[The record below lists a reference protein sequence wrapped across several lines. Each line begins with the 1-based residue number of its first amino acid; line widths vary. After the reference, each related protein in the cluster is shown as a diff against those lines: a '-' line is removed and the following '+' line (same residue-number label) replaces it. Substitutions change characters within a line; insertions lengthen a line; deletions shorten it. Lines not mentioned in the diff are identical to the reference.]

1 MKQVYT
7 FDEDGYFN
15 GSKQVDD
22 NYKLSANETFDKP
35 KYAAKGTTKRE
46 NGQWIYSNP
55 ESIVEEKEV
64 DNTSDPVEKIKP
76 SENQQ
81 FQSSVMKQLM
91 QLQLADKQQNT
102 TMAAL
107 TKQLMALQMKGAN
120 A

>member
-22 NYKLSANETFDKP
+22 NYKLSASETFDKP
-35 KYAAKGTTKRE
+35 KYATKGTTKRE
-46 NGQWIYSNP
+46 NGQWVYSNP
-55 ESIVEEKEV
+55 ESIVEEKEA
-64 DNTSDPVEKIKP
+64 DNPSDPMELKP
-76 SENQQ
+76 SENQR

-91 QLQLADKQQNT
+91 QLQLAYKQQNI
-102 TMAAL
+102 TMATL
-107 TKQLMALQMKGAN
+107 TKQLMALQLKGAN

>member
-22 NYKLSANETFDKP
+22 NYKLSANKTFDKP
-35 KYAAKGTTKRE
+35 KYATKGTTKRE
-46 NGQWIYSNP
+46 NGQWVYSNP

-64 DNTSDPVEKIKP
+64 DNPSDPMEIKP
-76 SENQQ
+76 SENQR

-102 TMAAL
+102 TMATL
-107 TKQLMALQMKGAN
+107 TKQLMALQLKGAN